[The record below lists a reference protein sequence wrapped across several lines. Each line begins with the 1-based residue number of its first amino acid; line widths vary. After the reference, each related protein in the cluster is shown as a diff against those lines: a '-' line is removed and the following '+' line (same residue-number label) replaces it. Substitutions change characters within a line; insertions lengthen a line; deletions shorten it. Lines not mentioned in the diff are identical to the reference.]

1 MTATAGVLAARPGG
15 PIGALE
21 QAVRGRRAGL
31 AGLVEAARDGDA
43 DAFAEL
49 VRRFEA
55 PVYHQVLRM
64 VRRRSVA
71 EDLAQD
77 VFISLWRHLG
87 DVPAE
92 EALGLWLRRVAI
104 NAVID
109 HWRKEDARRR
119 KLEAL
124 RAHPLARRALG
135 PAGRMESREAAD
147 AVQAALDHLPPHLR
161 SVLVLR
167 ATEGLGYGELGR
179 VLGIS
184 ASAVRSRLFRARQEV
199 ARALARADAPIHLE
213 RMYRPRDAARGR
225 P

>member
-31 AGLVEAARDGDA
+31 AGFVEAARDGDA

-124 RAHPLARRALG
+124 RAHPLA
-135 PAGRMESREAAD
+135 
-147 AVQAALDHLPPHLR
+147 PHLR